1 MIKTLNKCIH
11 IILDYPKIVL
21 SFLFAVTIFFGSY
34 ISDIRMDFSIEQLFS
49 QDDPVVERF
58 LTLREE
64 FDGVDNVIYLFYK
77 SDNPFSYENLIKNR
91 KMVDSFESING
102 VSSVSS
108 LTNIELFTE
117 SGEYLLSPVY
127 NEIPRSPDSL
137 NLAQKQIMNSNLLKN
152 YLISEDGT
160 IAGIL
165 IDIDPAFN
173 DHDGREEILK
183 EIDRFQQLV
192 DWEWHQTGLPII
204 RTRYVQYMIADNI
217 RFLVPVIIM
226 LFLFLSLLFRSL
238 VGLILPLLV
247 VLLTIIWSLGFMVAC
262 GITINIIS
270 YIIPTLLMVVGISD
284 SVHLLVKY
292 YSSLDELKNKR
303 EALIQTLQKI
313 GMAIFFTSITTAI
326 GFGALSMVKI
336 QIVKEFGI
344 FTASGVLFAF
354 IITILLIPPCLV
366 LLKTTPQSKLDR
378 YSAGLRVRIIKKFI
392 VLVRAYPKAIV
403 LSGFAITIVW
413 LFGALQINPHSK
425 LLDDLKPGNP
435 LLEDMRLAEEKMG
448 SVLPVEIIVEVNE
461 NGMIEDIQDLPV
473 MFFLNDLSKY
483 VSDIPEVGK
492 VISVSDFLKE
502 IHQAM
507 NDGNSDYYVIPSSRE
522 LISQYMLLYESEFE
536 SFINLDYTKLRI
548 SAQINDI
555 DSRRSAEIEKDINN
569 YINSRI
575 PNGLNAEVTG
585 TALLALRTNNYLVN
599 NLLASFFIALLIITF
614 VMIFMFRS
622 VKMALISILPNIIP
636 MMTMAAVLGFF
647 QIPLRPATAMTF
659 AVAFGI
665 AVDDTLHYL
674 IRYRMEL
681 SQQNYRQANDVTLLG
696 TGIAMMST
704 TAILSA
710 GFLIL
715 TLSEFKPTIEFGML
729 SVITIVTALISDIT
743 FLPALLSQIKPKLN
757 K

>member
-77 SDNPFSYENLIKNR
+77 SENPFSYENLIKNK

-238 VGLILPLLV
+238 VGLILPL
-247 VLLTIIWSLGFMVAC
+247 
-262 GITINIIS
+262 
-270 YIIPTLLMVVGISD
+270 
-284 SVHLLVKY
+284 
-292 YSSLDELKNKR
+292 
-303 EALIQTLQKI
+303 
-313 GMAIFFTSITTAI
+313 
-326 GFGALSMVKI
+326 
-336 QIVKEFGI
+336 
-344 FTASGVLFAF
+344 
-354 IITILLIPPCLV
+354 
-366 LLKTTPQSKLDR
+366 
-378 YSAGLRVRIIKKFI
+378 
-392 VLVRAYPKAIV
+392 
-403 LSGFAITIVW
+403 
-413 LFGALQINPHSK
+413 
-425 LLDDLKPGNP
+425 
-435 LLEDMRLAEEKMG
+435 
-448 SVLPVEIIVEVNE
+448 
-461 NGMIEDIQDLPV
+461 
-473 MFFLNDLSKY
+473 
-483 VSDIPEVGK
+483 
-492 VISVSDFLKE
+492 
-502 IHQAM
+502 
-507 NDGNSDYYVIPSSRE
+507 
-522 LISQYMLLYESEFE
+522 
-536 SFINLDYTKLRI
+536 
-548 SAQINDI
+548 
-555 DSRRSAEIEKDINN
+555 
-569 YINSRI
+569 
-575 PNGLNAEVTG
+575 
-585 TALLALRTNNYLVN
+585 
-599 NLLASFFIALLIITF
+599 
-614 VMIFMFRS
+614 
-622 VKMALISILPNIIP
+622 
-636 MMTMAAVLGFF
+636 
-647 QIPLRPATAMTF
+647 
-659 AVAFGI
+659 
-665 AVDDTLHYL
+665 
-674 IRYRMEL
+674 
-681 SQQNYRQANDVTLLG
+681 
-696 TGIAMMST
+696 
-704 TAILSA
+704 
-710 GFLIL
+710 
-715 TLSEFKPTIEFGML
+715 
-729 SVITIVTALISDIT
+729 
-743 FLPALLSQIKPKLN
+743 
-757 K
+757 